1 MIKFFE
7 AFGIRCIMIV
17 TGLKLIFP
25 GSSSLSP
32 LHSLWR
38 GGKGVRRKAN
48 VGLLNNNKETC
59 ILRITLYESFRR
71 KPLKI

>member
-1 MIKFFE
+1 
-7 AFGIRCIMIV
+7 
-17 TGLKLIFP
+17 
-25 GSSSLSP
+25 
-32 LHSLWR
+32 
-38 GGKGVRRKAN
+38 VRRKAN